1 MRSRYFAPVF
11 TLSLCKE
18 RIFHPRFYM
27 PKNKLTPSLQTEK
40 SMDFPYVV
48 GGVLLWGA
56 LVLMVRGLQRLE
68 KNKGERA

>member
-1 MRSRYFAPVF
+1 
-11 TLSLCKE
+11 
-18 RIFHPRFYM
+18 
-27 PKNKLTPSLQTEK
+27 
-40 SMDFPYVV
+40 MDFPYVV